1 MDESVLVVVIFVVLF
16 IALIGGGWY
25 ILDRWDKKHPYKEE
39 QGVLEEKARKTPL
52 IRMGSLILVLAL
64 LLGKFVS
71 IVVAAVLSANEG
83 YFVAGWLVVLWAW
96 REHNEIINQLWESHN
111 RGKALLDALSI
122 VVIFAV
128 ISAIANLFS
137 IHFVT
142 VVIYLGLGGL
152 LFALVGHY
160 FKKDVQL
167 PDEEK
172 TNM

>member
-1 MDESVLVVVIFVVLF
+1 MD
-16 IALIGGGWY
+16 G
-25 ILDRWDKKHPYKEE
+25 
-39 QGVLEEKARKTPL
+39 EKVRSTPL

-71 IVVAAVLSANEG
+71 IVVAAALSANGE

-96 REHNEIINQLWESHN
+96 REHYEIINQLWESHN

-137 IHFVT
+137 IQFVT
-142 VVIYLGLGGL
+142 IVIYLGLGGL
-152 LFALVGHY
+152 LFALTGLY

-167 PDEEK
+167 PNEE
-172 TNM
+172 